1 MVGLH
6 ASLNGSVNV
15 YTMDPRGSG
24 RSTRLDCA
32 SLHTTQ
38 SSSGDVMDPSWV
50 PSCAKELHMKYG
62 DLASFSTTSVAMDI
76 ATFISEY
83 ANGTS
88 TIVYGVSYGTMV
100 VERLMHS
107 NPSNVPGYVL
117 DSIVTSSGAQADK
130 ADIIDFD
137 TDTGEVGEHFM
148 DLCEQDKDCDAH
160 FKATSFPASLR
171 NTYSSFDIGHNSTC
185 AALILNGQRTNHPM
199 LFGIRWAAAY
209 WGTAHYDF

>member
-88 TIVYGVSYGTMV
+88 TIVYGVSYGTV
-100 VERLMHS
+100 VVTRLMHL
-107 NPSNVPGYVL
+107 NPSNVTGYVL
-117 DSIVTSSGAQADK
+117 DSIATYSGAPDVSRSYSTNW
-130 ADIIDFD
+130 D
-137 TDTGEVGEHFM
+137 TDFGEVGEHFM
-148 DLCEQDKDCDAH
+148 DLCAQDRVCDSH
-160 FKATSFPASLR
+160 FHVTNLSATLR
-171 NTYSSFDIGHNSTC
+171 NTISNFDTDPNSTC
-185 AALILNGQRTNHPM
+185 ADLIRNAIQNEPSIGLRLTREN
-199 LFGIRWAAAY
+199 I
-209 WGTAHYDF
+209 